1 MVAWILSLMVALQAT
16 APWSATYRD
25 TAVAFDRA
33 AHASPLWDDEDGVAK
48 TAALL
53 VATSWYESR
62 FDPQA
67 IAEDGSPTYCLGQVD
82 PRGVFATPQ
91 ALLHDTALC
100 VGTMLVLMHESF
112 RVCALR
118 GRSELD
124 RLGQYTGGGGRCDRG
139 LRESRLRAG
148 LAAALLRAHPPRWV
162 EEAPH
167 ERTEIHPRAR

>member
-1 MVAWILSLMVALQAT
+1 MVPWILSLMVALQAT
-16 APWSATYRD
+16 APWSYTYRD
-25 TAVAFDRA
+25 TAVAIDRA
-33 AHASPLWDDEDGVAK
+33 AHAQPLWDDEDGVAR

-53 VATSWYESR
+53 VATSFFESR
-62 FDPQA
+62 FDPHA
-67 IAEDGSPTYCLGQVD
+67 IDDTGTTFCLGQVD

-91 ALLHDTALC
+91 ALLHDTPLC
-100 VGTMLVLMHESF
+100 VGTMLLLMHESF

-118 GRSELD
+118 GRPELD

-162 EEAPH
+162 EET
-167 ERTEIHPRAR
+167 RW